1 MTPAAS
7 TEEIR
12 AAYRALARRLHPDRM
27 GGASPTERALAE
39 RRMREINESWEVLQD
54 PARRRAYD
62 AERLASPRRP
72 TAASAPAPARPQPDA
87 GRGTEADGDLVDVGG
102 GRHLGLPRHLPWV
115 VLLVVFG
122 VIFVLSAYAGSGGGE
137 PSDAPAATVPAVV
150 GACLDVA
157 PGPSTTIVPC
167 DGPHE
172 LEVVAR
178 ASETERCPD
187 GTERR
192 RLSTDGMLD
201 CVRAGPAPAPTP
213 DPTSD

>member
-12 AAYRALARRLHPDRM
+12 AAYRALARRLHPDRL
-27 GGASPTERALAE
+27 GAASTGERALAE

-62 AERLASPRRP
+62 AERLGPRSRP
-72 TAASAPAPARPQPDA
+72 GAGRPPGAHPPGDRVQPKAQGAHGPEEDELVDVA
-87 GRGTEADGDLVDVGG
+87 GRGHV
-102 GRHLGLPRHLPWV
+102 GLPRHLPWV

-122 VIFVLSAYAGSGGGE
+122 VIFVLSAYAGSGGSA
-137 PSDAPAATVPAVV
+137 SDAPVTTVAAAS

-157 PGPSTTIVPC
+157 AGPVTTIVPC

-178 ASETERCPD
+178 VDETEPCP
-187 GTERR
+187 GGSERR
-192 RLSTDGMLD
+192 RLATDGLLD
-201 CVRAGPAPAPTP
+201 CVTP
-213 DPTSD
+213 GS